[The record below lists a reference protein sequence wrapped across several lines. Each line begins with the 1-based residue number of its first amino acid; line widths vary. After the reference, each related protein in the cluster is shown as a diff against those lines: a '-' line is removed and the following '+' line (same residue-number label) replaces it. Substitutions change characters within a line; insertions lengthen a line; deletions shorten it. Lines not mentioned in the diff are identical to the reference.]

1 MGTKYCWPP
10 SFKIPGNSHGWVFHP
25 GRALQSWV
33 FVSYPGQPPSVPCAS
48 AGPAVV
54 LLWAHG
60 ESRGGRGSLQ
70 HPLGLCRGQAVSPAG
85 THWSHPFSPHEPA
98 GRGQLK
104 RCADIKGNKVEK
116 NMERKETCILQ
127 LGREDWGAHLSTAS
141 ENASF
146 PGTFLFRRCR
156 LPHPTSSHI
165 LHSSFPPLPI
175 LTGPIPKRQILPSGY
190 F

>member
-1 MGTKYCWPP
+1 MGECFTQAEYYKAEFSSATPDSLHQCPVPALGQLW
-10 SFKIPGNSHGWVFHP
+10 SFSGPT
-25 GRALQSWV
+25 GRAV
-33 FVSYPGQPPSVPCAS
+33 V
-48 AGPAVV
+48 AVGLSSIPWDYVGVRLWV
-54 LLWAHG
+54 LL
-60 ESRGGRGSLQ
+60 
-70 HPLGLCRGQAVSPAG
+70 GLTS
-85 THWSHPFSPHEPA
+85 HWSHPFSPHEPA